1 MSGFSPFFQSRG
13 LSAITKNIALHVN
26 CAIIRHAQVQKKCTL
41 IYTNIISPIKNM
53 SMTTSPSAVAKTMS
67 GAEALVQSLVREGV
81 DVVFAYPGGASM
93 PIHQA
98 LSHEPSIRTIL
109 PRHEQGGA
117 FAAEGYGRATGKVG
131 VCMST
136 SGPGATNMITGIAD
150 AFLDSVPMVAFTAQV
165 GTGMIGTSAFQ
176 ETDVFG
182 MTAPIVKH
190 SYLVT
195 DPNDIPRIVK
205 EAFYI
210 ARTGRP
216 GPVVIDVPKNCQ
228 EALITP
234 DFDIEM
240 DLPGYQPEIPLN
252 KAALDAVI
260 PMIKAAKRPAVYAGG
275 GVVISEA
282 SDLLVEFA
290 ERAQIPVATTL
301 MGLGAMPEDHP
312 LSVRWLGMHGAVY
325 ANNTVNE
332 ADLVLAI
339 GARFDDRVTGA
350 VATFCPKARIVHI
363 DLDAAELNKNKR
375 VDLAIKADA
384 AQALEYLN
392 SRLAEE
398 GMERREYAVA
408 NRPEWFGIIET
419 WKKEYPMKHE
429 LREREIMPQ
438 QIMEE
443 LYNQVADQDPIICTG
458 VGQHQMFAAQFF
470 KFNKPR
476 RFSSSGGLGSMGYGL
491 PAAMGAH
498 VAFPDK
504 PVIHID
510 GDGSMLM
517 NIQELATIH
526 IEKMPIK
533 CIIMNNQHLGMVVQ
547 WEDLKYDSN
556 RANTFLADPSVQY
569 DPTHHTPSALYPD
582 FTTICAGFGVKCE
595 RVIEPS
601 ELAPAIAR
609 MLASKEAY
617 VLDIMVPYDIHVLP
631 MIPGGMSYRDVLL
644 ERIAGDGKGRKASEL
659 GKEIPSAL

>member
-1 MSGFSPFFQSRG
+1 MGAKDCPVITNTHKTIRTMSD
-13 LSAITKNIALHVN
+13 IT
-26 CAIIRHAQVQKKCTL
+26 
-41 IYTNIISPIKNM
+41 S
-53 SMTTSPSAVAKTMS
+53 TSTVVKTMT

-150 AFLDSVPMVAFTAQV
+150 AFLDSVPVVAITAQV

-195 DPNDIPRIVK
+195 EPESIPRIIR

-216 GPVVIDVPKNCQ
+216 GPVVIDIPKNCQ
-228 EALITP
+228 EAKFVP
-234 DFDIEM
+234 DFDVPM
-240 DLPGYQPEIPLN
+240 DLPGYTPEIPLN
-252 KAALDAVI
+252 TELLDLII
-260 PMIKAAKRPAVYAGG
+260 PMIKAAKRPAIYAGG

-282 SDLLVEFA
+282 SAQLIEFA
-290 ERAQIPVATTL
+290 ERTQIPVATTL
-301 MGLGAMPEDHP
+301 MGVGAMPEDHP

-332 ADLVLAI
+332 ADLVIAI

-350 VATFCPKARIVHI
+350 VSTFCPYARIVHI

-375 VDLAIKADA
+375 VELAIKADA
-384 AQALEYLN
+384 AAALSYLN
-392 SRLAEE
+392 GLLEAE
-398 GMERREYAVA
+398 GMHPRPYDVN

-419 WKKEYPMKHE
+419 WKKQFPMKHE
-429 LREREIMPQ
+429 FREGQIMPQ

-443 LYNQVADQDPIICTG
+443 LYKQVADKDPIICTG

-498 VAFPDK
+498 MAFPDK

-526 IEKMPIK
+526 IEKLPIK

-569 DPTHHTPSALYPD
+569 DPTHRTPEALYPD

-595 RVIEPS
+595 RVVDPAD
-601 ELAPAIAR
+601 LASAIAR
-609 MLASKEAY
+609 MLSSKDAY

-644 ERIAGDGKGRKASEL
+644 ERIAGDGKGRKASDL

>member
-1 MSGFSPFFQSRG
+1 
-13 LSAITKNIALHVN
+13 
-26 CAIIRHAQVQKKCTL
+26 
-41 IYTNIISPIKNM
+41 
-53 SMTTSPSAVAKTMS
+53 MT
-67 GAEALVQSLVREGV
+67 GAEALVACLVREGV
-81 DVVFAYPGGASM
+81 EVVFAYPGGASM

-117 FAAEGYGRATGKVG
+117 FAAEGYGRVTGRVG

-150 AFLDSVPMVAFTAQV
+150 AFLDSIPMVAITAQV
-165 GTGMIGTSAFQ
+165 GSGLIGTSAFQ

-195 DPNDIPRIVK
+195 SLESIPRIVK

-216 GPVVIDVPKNCQ
+216 GPVVIDIPKNFQ
-228 EALITP
+228 EGRFVP
-234 DFDIEM
+234 DFEQSM
-240 DLPGYQPEIPLN
+240 DLPGYTPEVSPN
-252 KAALDAVI
+252 TAALDKVL
-260 PMIKAAKRPAVYAGG
+260 PLLLSAKRPAIYAGG
-275 GVVISEA
+275 GVVSSGAAAE
-282 SDLLVEFA
+282 LLEFA
-290 ERAQIPVATTL
+290 ERTQTPVATTL
-301 MGLGAMPEDHP
+301 MGIGAMPETHP

-332 ADLVLAI
+332 ADVVLAI
-339 GARFDDRVTGA
+339 GARFDDRVTGN
-350 VATFCPKARIVHI
+350 VKTFCEHATIIHI

-375 VDLAIKADA
+375 VQLAIRSDAKQALSYLNAQLA
-384 AQALEYLN
+384 AQ
-392 SRLAEE
+392 
-398 GMERREYAVA
+398 GMERRSYAVE
-408 NRPEWFGIIET
+408 NRPEWFGIIEQ
-419 WKKEYPMKHE
+419 WKRDYPLCYEQREHE
-429 LREREIMPQ
+429 IAPQ
-438 QIMEE
+438 AIMEE
-443 LYNQVADQDPIICTG
+443 LYRQLEGQDPIICTG

-470 KFNKPR
+470 RFEQPR
-476 RFSSSGGLGSMGYGL
+476 RLSTSGGLGSMGYGL

-504 PVIHID
+504 PVINID
-510 GDGSMLM
+510 GDGSILM

-547 WEDLKYDSN
+547 WEDLKYDSH
-556 RANTFLADPSVQY
+556 RANTFLADPADTY
-569 DPTHHTPSALYPD
+569 DPTHHTPGVLYPD
-582 FTTICAGFGVKCE
+582 FSTICAGFGIPCE
-595 RVIEPS
+595 RVIEPAD
-601 ELAPAIAR
+601 LPAAIGR
-609 MLASKEAY
+609 MLASKTAY
-617 VLDIMVPYDIHVLP
+617 VLDIMVPHDVHVLP
-631 MIPGGMSYRDVLL
+631 MIPGGMGYRDVVL

>member
-1 MSGFSPFFQSRG
+1 M
-13 LSAITKNIALHVN
+13 
-26 CAIIRHAQVQKKCTL
+26 
-41 IYTNIISPIKNM
+41 NM
-53 SMTTSPSAVAKTMS
+53 NLTTEEKWMT
-67 GAEALVQSLVREGV
+67 GAEALVACLVREGV
-81 DVVFAYPGGASM
+81 EVVFAYPGGASM

-117 FAAEGYGRATGKVG
+117 FAAEGYGRVTGRVG

-150 AFLDSVPMVAFTAQV
+150 AFLDSIPMVAITAQV
-165 GTGMIGTSAFQ
+165 GSGLIGTSAFQ

-195 DPNDIPRIVK
+195 SLESIPRIVK

-216 GPVVIDVPKNCQ
+216 GPVVIDIPKNFQ
-228 EALITP
+228 EGRFVP
-234 DFDIEM
+234 DFEQSM
-240 DLPGYQPEIPLN
+240 DLPGYTPEVSPN
-252 KAALDAVI
+252 TAALDKVL
-260 PMIKAAKRPAVYAGG
+260 PLLLSAKRPAIYAGG
-275 GVVISEA
+275 GVVSSGAAAE
-282 SDLLVEFA
+282 LLEFA
-290 ERAQIPVATTL
+290 ERTQTPVATTL
-301 MGLGAMPEDHP
+301 MGIGAMPETHP

-332 ADLVLAI
+332 ADVVLAI
-339 GARFDDRVTGA
+339 GARFDDRVTGN
-350 VATFCPKARIVHI
+350 VKTFCEHATIIHI

-375 VDLAIKADA
+375 VQLAIRSDAKQALSYLNAQLA
-384 AQALEYLN
+384 AQ
-392 SRLAEE
+392 
-398 GMERREYAVA
+398 GMERRSYAVE
-408 NRPEWFGIIET
+408 NRPEWFGIIEQ
-419 WKKEYPMKHE
+419 WKRDYPLCYEQREHE
-429 LREREIMPQ
+429 IAPQ
-438 QIMEE
+438 AIMEE
-443 LYNQVADQDPIICTG
+443 LYRQLEGQDPIICTG

-470 KFNKPR
+470 RFEQPR
-476 RFSSSGGLGSMGYGL
+476 RLSTSGGLGSMGYGL

-504 PVIHID
+504 PVINID
-510 GDGSMLM
+510 GDGSILM

-547 WEDLKYDSN
+547 WEDLKYDSH
-556 RANTFLADPSVQY
+556 RANTFLADPADTY
-569 DPTHHTPSALYPD
+569 DPTHHTPGVLYPD
-582 FTTICAGFGVKCE
+582 FSTICAGFGIPCE
-595 RVIEPS
+595 RVIEPAD
-601 ELAPAIAR
+601 LPAAIGR
-609 MLASKEAY
+609 MLASKTAY
-617 VLDIMVPYDIHVLP
+617 VLDIMVPHDVHVLP
-631 MIPGGMSYRDVLL
+631 MIPGGMGYRDVVL

>member
-1 MSGFSPFFQSRG
+1 
-13 LSAITKNIALHVN
+13 
-26 CAIIRHAQVQKKCTL
+26 
-41 IYTNIISPIKNM
+41 M
-53 SMTTSPSAVAKTMS
+53 SMTTSTSAVAKTMS

-165 GTGMIGTSAFQ
+165 GASMIGTSAFQ

-182 MTAPIVKH
+182 MTSPIVKH

-216 GPVVIDVPKNCQ
+216 GPVVIDIPKNCQ
-228 EALITP
+228 EAQITP

-252 KAALDAVI
+252 KSALDAVI
-260 PMIKAAKRPAVYAGG
+260 PMIMAAKRPAVYAGG
-275 GVVISEA
+275 GVVISNA
-282 SDLLVEFA
+282 SEQLIEFA

-301 MGLGAMPEDHP
+301 MGLGVMPEDHP

-392 SRLAEE
+392 ARLAEE
-398 GMERREYAVA
+398 GMERREYAVS
-408 NRPEWFGIIET
+408 NRPDWFGIIET
-419 WKKEYPMKHE
+419 WKKAYPMKHE

-443 LYNQVADQDPIICTG
+443 LYNQVADKDPIICTG

-504 PVIHID
+504 PIIHID

-569 DPTHHTPSALYPD
+569 DPTHHTPSALYPE

-601 ELAPAIAR
+601 ELASAITR
-609 MLASKEAY
+609 MLESKEAY